1 MMHEKM
7 GVDGKNNAKITLEME
22 VYFRLAFHVTKPVNF
37 HTIFIADVDWSNRS
51 LPVHLSKYKACN
63 AY

>member
-22 VYFRLAFHVTKPVNF
+22 VYLMCLCMVTLVNGTLF
-37 HTIFIADVDWSNRS
+37 VNKQ
-51 LPVHLSKYKACN
+51 LNSKIN
-63 AY
+63 TTQ